1 MLVGMFNMIRTSWQI
16 DSDFMFIC
24 GRFPYPL
31 FFEHQEQMLASD
43 KMDNYNKEKLRNF
56 IAGKPLEDCI
66 PNEEYMKNRF
76 NILK

>member
-1 MLVGMFNMIRTSWQI
+1 VIRTSWQI
-16 DSDFMFIC
+16 DSDFMFVN

-43 KMDNYNKEKLRNF
+43 KKDNHSKEKLKNF
-56 IAGKPLEDCI
+56 IDGKPLEECV
-66 PNEEYMKNRF
+66 PSAEYMKNRF